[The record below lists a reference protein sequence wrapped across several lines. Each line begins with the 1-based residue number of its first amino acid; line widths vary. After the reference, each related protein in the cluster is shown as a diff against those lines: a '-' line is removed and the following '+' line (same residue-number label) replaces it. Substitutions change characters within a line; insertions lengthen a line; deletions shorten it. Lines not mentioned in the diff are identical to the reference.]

1 MSTTPDKQ
9 PRQMPRGGKKGGTMF
24 PRISLAEALPFA
36 RKLVG
41 KTHTG
46 PQKTDVVLM
55 GVFSSKHDKGRLG
68 MSALKQYG
76 LLTGDGNAGHTA
88 AELAKQIAASPPDQ
102 LVKFYRQAALKP
114 KVFKALFDTF
124 HGDAVTKARLKQRL
138 SDLEVH
144 PDEAATCV
152 DLYVASA
159 ITAELVSMEGD
170 RVVHL
175 ASSDLALSTA
185 AAATDAAS
193 DVDQAEAEEQD
204 DQAAGESN
212 ASNDEAAPRSVPASG
227 RSQQAPIAETPPP
240 RAVFNVNVTLDSSM
254 DIEKLQKQLELLKK
268 FGAI

>member
-1 MSTTPDKQ
+1 MSTTPDTQ

-55 GVFSSKHDKGRLG
+55 GVFGSKHDKGKLG

-102 LVKFYRQAALKP
+102 LVTFYRQAALKP

-144 PDEAATCV
+144 PDEAAKCV

-159 ITAELVSMEGD
+159 ITAELVTMEGD

-175 ASSDLALSTA
+175 ASGDLALSTA
-185 AAATDAAS
+185 AAAS
-193 DVDQAEAEEQD
+193 DVDQAEADEQD
-204 DQAAGESN
+204 DQAPGESS
-212 ASNDEAAPRSVPASG
+212 ASNDETAPLSAPASG
-227 RSQQAPIAETPPP
+227 RNQQSSIAETLPP